1 MFTLLGLAAQSESGV
16 GSPRSR
22 SKSHDEERVTMQV
35 SMSDGCITP
44 NTPPLLR
51 DASCFFYSL
60 CVSAKVLH
68 THTYTHTDKHT
79 HTPPVCHTLCNI
91 SKIIPLLCFVSVNN
105 NV

>member
-51 DASCFFYSL
+51 DASCFFILFACLQRFYTHI
-60 CVSAKVLH
+60 H
-68 THTYTHTDKHT
+68 TH
-79 HTPPVCHTLCNI
+79 
-91 SKIIPLLCFVSVNN
+91 
-105 NV
+105 